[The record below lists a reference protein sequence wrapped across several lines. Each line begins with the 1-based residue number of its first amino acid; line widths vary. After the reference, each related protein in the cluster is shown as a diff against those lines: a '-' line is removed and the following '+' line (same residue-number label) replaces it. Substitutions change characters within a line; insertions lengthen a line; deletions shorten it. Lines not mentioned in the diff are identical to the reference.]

1 MKKEIANHKRS
12 CAALKPPPPP
22 PPPPRQDTNIVY
34 NRGGSGRKHA
44 ENTSLRDQLRQVR
57 QESDDY
63 KNKIQVLTN
72 QINELHTRKSKKKKY
87 DCKFQKKNYSE

>member
-1 MKKEIANHKRS
+1 
-12 CAALKPPPPP
+12 
-22 PPPPRQDTNIVY
+22 VY

-63 KNKIQVLTN
+63 KSKIQLLTN
-72 QINELHTRKSKKKKY
+72 QINELHTRKSKKKK
-87 DCKFQKKNYSE
+87 